1 MHNNFAGLAGKVNMI
16 RVRVRVRVRVRKKCK
31 ILSQMFKSFRKFK
44 TRRNVRTEILHAAA
58 SRNPAVT
65 RKFNLPNYSTHK
77 MEISFNSARPGNRRE
92 RRCNL
97 AQKFIFQRAFLIL
110 LESMDAF
117 HPSTIFPSLFP
128 KDAKGKNWEC
138 CDKH

>member
-16 RVRVRVRVRVRKKCK
+16 RVRVRVRKKYK

-44 TRRNVRTEILHAAA
+44 TRRNVRTEILHTA
-58 SRNPAVT
+58 RNPAVT

-77 MEISFNSARPGNRRE
+77 MEISFNSARLGNGRE

-117 HPSTIFPSLFP
+117 HPSTILPSLFP

-138 CDKH
+138 SDKH